1 MNWEI
6 KNNIPFFKI
15 CIKKNDFFSRK
26 ITKVIKKCLLKRFLL
41 PVVHLGIKKEK
52 DCPFD

>member
-15 CIKKNDFFSRK
+15 CVKKMTFFSRK
-26 ITKVIKKCLLKRFLL
+26 ITKVIKNAF
-41 PVVHLGIKKEK
+41 EK
-52 DCPFD
+52 DFFYISLLS

>member
-15 CIKKNDFFSRK
+15 CVKKMTFFSRK
-26 ITKVIKKCLLKRFLL
+26 ITKVIKKMPLKKISFIYLYFL
-41 PVVHLGIKKEK
+41 KYEQNET
-52 DCPFD
+52 

>member
-15 CIKKNDFFSRK
+15 CVKKNDFFFLKNYKSHKKMPLKK
-26 ITKVIKKCLLKRFLL
+26 ISFIYLYFLKY
-41 PVVHLGIKKEK
+41 EQNET
-52 DCPFD
+52 